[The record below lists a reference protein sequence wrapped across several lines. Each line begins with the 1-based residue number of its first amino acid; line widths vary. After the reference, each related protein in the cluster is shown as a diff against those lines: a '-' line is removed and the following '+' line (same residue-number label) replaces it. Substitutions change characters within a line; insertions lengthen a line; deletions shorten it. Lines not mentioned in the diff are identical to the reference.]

1 MNLCNFK
8 FTEQR
13 LKEIFVSQDEP
24 HQGNIVDGDFSI
36 SDLIWSSDQIS
47 IKATVSFWVQLML
60 LSFSCFVILVSL
72 LFRESLYLVYK
83 KLGVKTRF
91 VYLYFQKMDQI
102 LGKSQE
108 IPNFELTN
116 SVSDDSSVDTV
127 DKCDQIGV
135 VGLYIH

>member
-1 MNLCNFK
+1 MRQCVIK
-8 FTEQR
+8 
-13 LKEIFVSQDEP
+13 LKGLRDEY
-24 HQGNIVDGDFSI
+24 
-36 SDLIWSSDQIS
+36 
-47 IKATVSFWVQLML
+47 LM
-60 LSFSCFVILVSL
+60 
-72 LFRESLYLVYK
+72 YK

-116 SVSDDSSVDTV
+116 SVSDDSSGDTV

-135 VGLYIH
+135 VVITNVTLWYLFILLTAGHLL